1 MGRERHFLNQKIPSK
16 NLKRPTAFFYPL
28 SLKIKRIKNI
38 QTSSERTEREHTQVC
53 FAKRETRSVVFEEM
67 RAPLSLSLSLSGWWH
82 ATTTTTTGENENE
95 RERKNRKLCANIF
108 CAFSRA
114 RKNFSESFFFSSSSS
129 LSKRITRDAFEQQ
142 QQRHEQKRERKRE
155 RERET
160 SFSLSRD
167 RKNAL
172 LSALWCWRLRR
183 RAQKNHFN

>member
-16 NLKRPTAFFYPL
+16 NLMKRPHKPLFFIHFL
-28 SLKIKRIKNI
+28 CTKKKNKKY
-38 QTSSERTEREHTQVC
+38 SEQQRKNRERAHASM
-53 FAKRETRSVVFEEM
+53 FRETRDEE
-67 RAPLSLSLSLSGWWH
+67 RRFWRDARTSLSLSLSGWWH
-82 ATTTTTTGENENE
+82 ATTTTTTTGENENE

-155 RERET
+155 RERDLFFPFT
-160 SFSLSRD
+160 RS
-167 RKNAL
+167 
-172 LSALWCWRLRR
+172 
-183 RAQKNHFN
+183 